1 VLEPEPIGQGGFAV
15 VFGGTWN
22 QQATF
27 GRATRSRRI
36 AAKRS
41 LVPGLGAEMQNDM
54 VRELI
59 IMADF
64 PHQNVLILHG
74 VCETPNGFH
83 VVTELMACDLDD
95 VIHENA
101 RGVLVHQ
108 DVLHAARD
116 VAAGL
121 AHLHENRIMHLD
133 LKPSNVL
140 VSEGR
145 GIIRCKIADFGIS
158 KELSHTLTKMTAVVG
173 TCACLAA

>member
-1 VLEPEPIGQGGFAV
+1 
-15 VFGGTWN
+15 
-22 QQATF
+22 
-27 GRATRSRRI
+27 
-36 AAKRS
+36 
-41 LVPGLGAEMQNDM
+41 MQNDM

-121 AHLHENRIMHLD
+121 AHLHENRIVHLD